1 MTARAI
7 TAVTAALLAVT
18 AVTAAFAVLDLQ
30 GPVRVVVTLLFL
42 FFVPGWSVIAFF
54 RPGSSSLTWALV
66 IAASVAIDLLGA
78 QLMLLTT
85 WRPALASVFALVV
98 CAVLLG
104 FHLVTARRTVGGHA

>member
-1 MTARAI
+1 MTAKAS

-18 AVTAAFAVLDLQ
+18 AVTAVFAVLDLQ
-30 GPVRVVVTLLFL
+30 GPARVVVTLLFL
-42 FFVPGWSVIAFF
+42 FLVPGWSVVAFF

-66 IAASVAIDLLGA
+66 IATSVAIDLLGA

-85 WRPALASVFALVV
+85 WRPALASVSALLV

-104 FHLVTARRTVGGHA
+104 FHLVTARRTAGGHA

>member
-1 MTARAI
+1 MTAKVS

-30 GPVRVVVTLLFL
+30 GPARVIVTLLFL
-42 FFVPGWSVIAFF
+42 FLVPGWSVIAFF
-54 RPGSSSLTWALV
+54 RPSTSSLTWALV
-66 IAASVAIDLLGA
+66 IAVSVAIDLLGA